1 MTLQR
6 WEYLKPPCSTSN
18 WNSKPTT
25 GANSRRSKDH
35 CLISSLSVSAFQT
48 RATGASR
55 GRSTTSGSSF
65 VTTLSFAAI
74 WLLLALNFMR
84 LVLALQFL
92 EVAVKL
98 VEALLPVTP
107 VVLDPVGD
115 VLERIGLQPARPPL
129 RFAPALDQAR
139 AFEDLEVLGHGR
151 KADLEGLGQFQDR
164 GFTRGE
170 ARENR
175 PPRGIGE
182 GGKGGAEMIG
192 RHVQWNR
199 QLSRS
204 CI

>member
-65 VTTLSFAAI
+65 VATLLFAAI
-74 WLLLALNFMR
+74 SLLLALNFLR

-92 EVAVKL
+92 EVAVQL
-98 VEALLPVTP
+98 VEALLPVAP

-115 VLERIGLQPARPPL
+115 VLERSRLEPAGPPL
-129 RFAPALDQAR
+129 RLAAALDQAR
-139 AFEDLEVLGHGR
+139 ASQNLQVPGHSG
-151 KADLEGLGQFQDR
+151 KADVEGFCKLLNRSFS
-164 GFTRGE
+164 RGE
-170 ARENR
+170 SSENR
-175 PPRGIGE
+175 APGGIGE
-182 GGKGGAEMIG
+182 G
-192 RHVQWNR
+192 R
-199 QLSRS
+199 
-204 CI
+204 

>member
-55 GRSTTSGSSF
+55 VRSTTSGSSF

-74 WLLLALNFMR
+74 WLLLALNFLR

-98 VEALLPVTP
+98 VEGLLPVTP
-107 VVLDPVGD
+107 VVLHPVG
-115 VLERIGLQPARPPL
+115 
-129 RFAPALDQAR
+129 
-139 AFEDLEVLGHGR
+139 EVLARVGVQ
-151 KADLEGLGQFQDR
+151 AAGQ
-164 GFTRGE
+164 
-170 ARENR
+170 AL
-175 PPRGIGE
+175 PL
-182 GGKGGAEMIG
+182 AA
-192 RHVQWNR
+192 
-199 QLSRS
+199 
-204 CI
+204 